1 MNDKNTV
8 TSIINPYLVNNE
20 LSGISLKDLR
30 DRIDN
35 LLKGGVIITCNNN
48 ENDQVA
54 FTTTYRIKSGKF
66 KDIYLLRKVQIG
78 SKMLDPD
85 QYILKVRYSENSTA
99 YQENE
104 QMNIPDQG
112 TIPVEM
118 SEGKRYSLLPGEI
131 KQYFASVVSTNNNIL
146 LTTSQY
152 IVDFLVQ
159 EKMKTSLHVLR
170 ANFPL
175 NTSQV
180 FAIMHELFKIAK
192 DLDSHGYAFTNFSPT
207 SVMLDVRNNKI
218 LLKLMNPTFIQRQDM
233 ILVGNND
240 KLLSTASIDQLT
252 GRNMS
257 NLSNM
262 LWNIIFTGFDIL
274 RQKSYI
280 EDIKKCCVD
289 DDYDCIRHQLIENR
303 TREIEEMGRN
313 SVFNQLISLVP
324 DVNAMIEATRSYAT
338 DIMSVRDYVIK
349 LAAKKLLFDYAA
361 APYESTLNRYRGK
374 CRNIDQASYS
384 GINELMN
391 TSLNTSDNSA
401 SSTSSAWPSLRPI
414 LSDNTSSTLSSR
426 PSAISSG
433 TSSNRLSRRLSDKLN
448 GSMSAIGPGS
458 SMSSIGS
465 GSSTST
471 GSTSSTSSV
480 WPSLR
485 PILSDNTSSTL
496 SSRPPSSYS
505 GINELMNT
513 SLNTFPSAI
522 SSGTSSNRLS
532 RRLSDKLSDKLN
544 GSAIGPGSSTSTGS
558 TWPSL
563 RPILSNDASS
573 TLSSRPPSSYSG
585 INELMNTSGNTSG
598 PLSSKLSDRLSSNT
612 SSLNQSSDTFD
623 EINIPTRSRA
633 GFAPRSTVP
642 RSTSFASRR
651 GGARLNNMFSPLSG
665 IPSTSTRPLQTVFG
679 GADTRDILHQL
690 DARIRDLEG
699 RIRSSRQAQ

>member
-30 DRIDN
+30 DRVDN

-207 SVMLDVRNNKI
+207 SVMLDVRNSKI

-240 KLLSTASIDQLT
+240 KLLSTTSIDQLT
-252 GRNMS
+252 GRNVS

-289 DDYDCIRHQLIENR
+289 DDYDCIRRQLIENR

-391 TSLNTSDNSA
+391 TSGNTSLNTSDN
-401 SSTSSAWPSLRPI
+401 STSSAWPSLRPI

-433 TSSNRLSRRLSDKLN
+433 TSGTSSNRLSRRLSDKLSDKLN
-448 GSMSAIGPGS
+448 GSAIGPGS
-458 SMSSIGS
+458 S
-465 GSSTST
+465 
-471 GSTSSTSSV
+471 TSSTSST

-513 SLNTFPSAI
+513 SLNTPS
-522 SSGTSSNRLS
+522 T
-532 RRLSDKLSDKLN
+532 
-544 GSAIGPGSSTSTGS
+544 
-558 TWPSL
+558 
-563 RPILSNDASS
+563 
-573 TLSSRPPSSYSG
+573 
-585 INELMNTSGNTSG
+585 
-598 PLSSKLSDRLSSNT
+598 LSSKLSDRLSSNT

-623 EINIPTRSRA
+623 EINIPTRST

-642 RSTSFASRR
+642 RSTSFAPRSAR
-651 GGARLNNMFSPLSG
+651 GRGARLNNMFSPLSG